1 MNRKRVLALVS
12 GLVAIT
18 AAVLLTLVVFP
29 GAAGTGS
36 PGVSAP
42 DVVSAPMVASA
53 AITPAAPE
61 TASAPGSPQE
71 GIKVHGSWTIE
82 VRNLDGTL
90 AERREFENA
99 FIGAEGL
106 SNFLSR
112 DNSVGGW
119 YVILNNGDISLCP
132 FHNALGPAAG
142 LIVESSF
149 AVNADNVFKNLT
161 VSSPNSGP
169 DTSKLILSGTATANQ
184 NGTITIVEAGV
195 TALPGNVAPSPSY
208 DGGNYG
214 SPFTQTS
221 LSSPVSLST
230 GQQVSVTVKI
240 SFS

>member
-119 YVILNNGDISLCP
+119 YVTLSGTPEAFLNV
-132 FHNALGPAAG
+132 LGEESYG
-142 LIVESSF
+142 VIVESSYSSTDQNF
-149 AVNADNVFKNLT
+149 FKNLT
-161 VSSPNSGP
+161 VSSP
-169 DTSKLILSGTATANQ
+169 DTGDDASKLILSGTATAQ
-184 NGTITIVEAGV
+184 RNGQIGAVSVSACMNPSNI
-195 TALPGNVAPSPSY
+195 APSSSYEGPS
-208 DGGNYG
+208 GA
-214 SPFTQTS
+214 FTQTS